1 MSSNYENLQAN
12 VLRILEPAKLGDRTS
27 KIWDL
32 SLFGLVVL
40 NLIAVALESV
50 PTLQNNYGSW
60 FYNFEIFS
68 VIVFTVEYVS
78 RVWSAPAKRDH
89 ENGETGLKARMRYI
103 FSFYGIIDLVAI
115 LPFYIQAFFPG
126 LDLRVLRALRLLRIL
141 KLNHY
146 NSALDDLFGAILE
159 EKKSFLTTLYI
170 FSVAFVLSSSL
181 IYYAEHKV
189 QPEAFRSIP
198 DAMYWSIITLTTV
211 GYGDVSPITVFG
223 KSIAAIT
230 AIFGVVVVALL
241 TGIVANSF
249 NAQMDR
255 RKVIFE
261 DQVRNALLDGVLD
274 SDEEASLDDLRKKF
288 GMSKLQADALI
299 NHVKKTR
306 ENSRIVDPRR
316 LF

>member
-1 MSSNYENLQAN
+1 MSSRYEEIQVN
-12 VLRILEPAKLGDRTS
+12 VLRILEPATLGDRTS
-27 KIWDL
+27 RIWDI
-32 SLFGLVVL
+32 SLFSLVVL

-50 PTLQNNYGSW
+50 PTFQRNYGNW
-60 FYNFEIFS
+60 LYNFELFS
-68 VIVFTVEYVS
+68 VIVFSFEYIA
-78 RVWSAPAKRDH
+78 RVWSAPAKREIDLT
-89 ENGETGLKARMRYI
+89 NSPLKARVRYI
-103 FSFYGIIDLVAI
+103 FSFYGLIDLVAI

-146 NSALDDLFGAILE
+146 NSALDDLFGAIVE
-159 EKKSFLTTLYI
+159 EKKSFMTTLYI

-241 TGIVANSF
+241 TGIVANAF
-249 NAQMDR
+249 NAQMER
-255 RKVIFE
+255 RKIIFE
-261 DQVRNALLDGVLD
+261 DQVREALLDGVLD

-288 GMSKLQADALI
+288 GMSKIQADALI
-299 NHVKKTR
+299 EHVKKLK
-306 ENSRIVDPRR
+306 EEKE
-316 LF
+316 

>member
-1 MSSNYENLQAN
+1 MRSNYENLQAN

-306 ENSRIVDPRR
+306 ENPE
-316 LF
+316 L

>member
-1 MSSNYENLQAN
+1 MSTRYEEIQVN
-12 VLRILEPAKLGDRTS
+12 VLRILEPATLGDRTS
-27 KIWDL
+27 RIWDI
-32 SLFGLVVL
+32 SLFSLVVL

-50 PTLQNNYGSW
+50 PAFQSNYGNW
-60 FYNFEIFS
+60 LYNFELFS
-68 VIVFTVEYVS
+68 VIVFSFEYIA
-78 RVWSAPAKRDH
+78 RVWSAPAKREIDLA
-89 ENGETGLKARMRYI
+89 NSPLKARLRYI
-103 FSFYGIIDLVAI
+103 FSFYGLIDLVAI

-146 NSALDDLFGAILE
+146 NSALDDLFGAIVE
-159 EKKSFLTTLYI
+159 EKKSFMTTLYI

-241 TGIVANSF
+241 TGIVANAF
-249 NAQMDR
+249 NAQMER
-255 RKVIFE
+255 RKIIFE
-261 DQVRNALLDGVLD
+261 DQVREALLDGVLD

-288 GMSKLQADALI
+288 GMSKIQADALI
-299 NHVKKTR
+299 EHVKKLK
-306 ENSRIVDPRR
+306 EEKE
-316 LF
+316 

>member
-12 VLRILEPAKLGDRTS
+12 VSRILEPAKVGDRTS

-50 PTLQNNYGSW
+50 PTLQSNYGSW

-68 VIVFTVEYVS
+68 VIIFTVEYVS

-306 ENSRIVDPRR
+306 ENPE
-316 LF
+316 L

>member
-1 MSSNYENLQAN
+1 MNSQYQVLQAN
-12 VLRILEPAKLGDRTS
+12 VLRILEPARLGDRTS

-50 PTLQNNYGSW
+50 PTLQLNYGSW
-60 FYNFEIFS
+60 FYSFEIFS
-68 VIVFTVEYVS
+68 VIVFTVEYVA

-103 FSFYGIIDLVAI
+103 FSFYGLIDLVAI

-146 NSALDDLFGAILE
+146 NSALDDLFGAIIE

-189 QPEAFRSIP
+189 QPEDFRSIP

-306 ENSRIVDPRR
+306 ENPE
-316 LF
+316 L

>member
-1 MSSNYENLQAN
+1 MSIRYEEIQVN
-12 VLRILEPAKLGDRTS
+12 VLRILEPATLGDRTS
-27 KIWDL
+27 RIWDI
-32 SLFGLVVL
+32 SLFSLVVL

-50 PTLQNNYGSW
+50 PAFQGNYGNW
-60 FYNFEIFS
+60 LYNFELFS
-68 VIVFTVEYVS
+68 VIVFSFEYIA
-78 RVWSAPAKRDH
+78 RVWSAPAKREIDLT
-89 ENGETGLKARMRYI
+89 NSPLKARVRYI
-103 FSFYGIIDLVAI
+103 FSFYGLIDLVAI

-146 NSALDDLFGAILE
+146 NSALDDLFGAIVE
-159 EKKSFLTTLYI
+159 EKKSFMTTLYI

-241 TGIVANSF
+241 TGIVANAF
-249 NAQMDR
+249 NAQMER
-255 RKVIFE
+255 RKIIFE
-261 DQVRNALLDGVLD
+261 DQVREALLDGVLD
-274 SDEEASLDDLRKKF
+274 SDEEASLDDLRNKF
-288 GMSKLQADALI
+288 GMSKIQADALI
-299 NHVKKTR
+299 EHVKKLK
-306 ENSRIVDPRR
+306 EEKE
-316 LF
+316 

>member
-1 MSSNYENLQAN
+1 MSTRYEEIQVN
-12 VLRILEPAKLGDRTS
+12 VLRILEPATLGDRTS
-27 KIWDL
+27 RIWDI
-32 SLFGLVVL
+32 SLFSLVVL

-50 PTLQNNYGSW
+50 PTFQSNYGNW
-60 FYNFEIFS
+60 LYNFELFS
-68 VIVFTVEYVS
+68 VIVFSFEYIA
-78 RVWSAPAKRDH
+78 RVWSAPAKREIDLT
-89 ENGETGLKARMRYI
+89 NSPLKARVRYI
-103 FSFYGIIDLVAI
+103 FSFYGLIDLVAI

-146 NSALDDLFGAILE
+146 NSALDDLFGAIVE
-159 EKKSFLTTLYI
+159 EKKSFMTTLYI

-241 TGIVANSF
+241 TGIVANAF
-249 NAQMDR
+249 NAQMER
-255 RKVIFE
+255 RKIIFE
-261 DQVRNALLDGVLD
+261 DQVREALLDGVLD

-288 GMSKLQADALI
+288 GMSKIQADALI
-299 NHVKKTR
+299 EHVKKLK
-306 ENSRIVDPRR
+306 EEKE
-316 LF
+316 

>member
-306 ENSRIVDPRR
+306 ENPE
-316 LF
+316 L

>member
-1 MSSNYENLQAN
+1 MDNQYKLIQAN
-12 VLRILEPAKLGDRTS
+12 VLRILEPATLGDRTS
-27 KIWDL
+27 RIWDV
-32 SLFGLVVL
+32 SLFILVLL
-40 NLIAVALESV
+40 NLVAVALESV
-50 PTLQNNYGSW
+50 PGLQSNYGDW
-60 FYNFEIFS
+60 FYRFEIFS
-68 VIVFTVEYVS
+68 VIVFTGEYLA
-78 RVWSAPAKRDH
+78 RVWSAPAKIDA
-89 ENGETGLKARMRYI
+89 ETEHSSFKARMKYI

-115 LPFYIQAFFPG
+115 LPFYIQALFPG

-223 KSIAAIT
+223 KVIAVVT

-274 SDEEASLDDLRKKF
+274 SDEEASLDALRKKF

-299 NHVKKTR
+299 NHVKKSKETR
-306 ENSRIVDPRR
+306 DLEG
-316 LF
+316 

>member
-1 MSSNYENLQAN
+1 MNSRYQDLQAN
-12 VLRILEPAKLGDRTS
+12 VLRVLEPAKIGDRTS
-27 KIWDL
+27 RIWDL

-50 PTLQNNYGSW
+50 PALQKNYGTW

-68 VIVFTVEYVS
+68 VVVFTIEYVS
-78 RVWSAPAKRDH
+78 RVWSAPAKRNLEKKD
-89 ENGETGLKARMRYI
+89 TSFKARTRYI
-103 FSFYGIIDLVAI
+103 FSFYGLIDLVAI
-115 LPFYIQAFFPG
+115 LPFYIQALFPG

-181 IYYAEHKV
+181 IYYAEHRV

-274 SDEEASLDDLRKKF
+274 SDEEASLDDLRKRF
-288 GMSKLQADALI
+288 GMSKLQADTLI

-306 ENSRIVDPRR
+306 ENPE
-316 LF
+316 L

>member
-68 VIVFTVEYVS
+68 VIIFTVEYVF

-261 DQVRNALLDGVLD
+261 DQVRNALLDGVFD

-306 ENSRIVDPRR
+306 ENPE
-316 LF
+316 L

>member
-68 VIVFTVEYVS
+68 VIIFTVEYVS

-306 ENSRIVDPRR
+306 EN
-316 LF
+316 LEL

>member
-103 FSFYGIIDLVAI
+103 FSFYGVIDLVAI

-146 NSALDDLFGAILE
+146 NSALDDLFGAILQ

-306 ENSRIVDPRR
+306 ENPE
-316 LF
+316 L

>member
-1 MSSNYENLQAN
+1 MASSYDKLQAN
-12 VLRILEPAKLGDRTS
+12 VLRILEPAVLGDKASRL
-27 KIWDL
+27 WDI
-32 SLFGLVVL
+32 SLFSLVIL
-40 NLIAVALESV
+40 NLVAVALESV
-50 PTLQNNYGSW
+50 PGLQSRYGNS
-60 FYNFEIFS
+60 FYNFELFS
-68 VIVFTVEYVS
+68 VIVFSIEYIA
-78 RVWSAPAKRDH
+78 RVWSAPAKKEVDVSSSPV
-89 ENGETGLKARMRYI
+89 KARLRYI
-103 FSFYGIIDLVAI
+103 FSFYGLIDLVAI

-146 NSALDDLFGAILE
+146 NSALDDLFGAIVE
-159 EKKSFLTTLYI
+159 EKKSFMTTLYI

-241 TGIVANSF
+241 TGIVANAF
-249 NAQMDR
+249 NAQMAR
-255 RKVIFE
+255 RKIIFE
-261 DQVRNALLDGVLD
+261 DQVRDALLDGVLD
-274 SDEEASLDDLRKKF
+274 SDEEASLDALRKKF
-288 GMSKLQADALI
+288 GMSKIQADALI
-299 NHVKKTR
+299 EHVKSLK
-306 ENSRIVDPRR
+306 ENKGQS
-316 LF
+316 

>member
-68 VIVFTVEYVS
+68 VIIFTVEYVS

-103 FSFYGIIDLVAI
+103 FSFYGVIDLVAI

-306 ENSRIVDPRR
+306 ENSE
-316 LF
+316 L

>member
-1 MSSNYENLQAN
+1 MSSRYEIIQAN
-12 VLRILEPAKLGDRTS
+12 VLRILEPAALGDRAS
-27 KIWDL
+27 RIWDI

-50 PTLQNNYGSW
+50 PTFQLSYGKW
-60 FYNFEIFS
+60 LYNFELFS
-68 VIVFTVEYVS
+68 VIVFSVEYIAH
-78 RVWSAPAKRDH
+78 VWSAPAKRDMDVS
-89 ENGETGLKARMRYI
+89 ESPFKARFKYI
-103 FSFYGIIDLVAI
+103 FSFYGLIDLVAI
-115 LPFYIQAFFPG
+115 LPFYIQALFPG

-159 EKKSFLTTLYI
+159 EKKSFMTTLYI

-198 DAMYWSIITLTTV
+198 DAMYWAIITLTTV

-223 KSIAAIT
+223 KAIAAIT

-241 TGIVANSF
+241 TGIVANAF
-249 NAQMDR
+249 NKQMER
-255 RKVIFE
+255 RKIIFE
-261 DQVRNALLDGVLD
+261 DQVRDALLDGVLD
-274 SDEEASLDDLRKKF
+274 SDEEASLDALRKKF
-288 GMSKLQADALI
+288 GMSKSQADALI
-299 NHVKKTR
+299 EHVKKLR
-306 ENSRIVDPRR
+306 DERK
-316 LF
+316 